1 MTTKIVVHSRETKVE
16 GVFSLKLSSGGRGN
30 MVAAASA
37 MSSTPLISRDLHLP
51 APGSVTV
58 LSGGLWPRMPGQI
71 TSPRANIVFSAYLGC
86 TRRVT
91 AILDITWMD
100 KEEDDFCTPH
110 KLFNRFSMCTLPST
124 TTTQTKMEAGA
135 DDSDIRQ
142 DLHHSSVVG
151 DHIYNSFMF
160 VVFMHFSLYYWFC
173 IDFVIVTDIVIV
185 HSYRPSDVFPQ

>member
-1 MTTKIVVHSRETKVE
+1 MRRLIRRTKTPC
-16 GVFSLKLSSGGRGN
+16 GVSGSFVFFLGAIGRFL
-30 MVAAASA
+30 
-37 MSSTPLISRDLHLP
+37 LIDKNFLIMERP
-51 APGSVTV
+51 
-58 LSGGLWPRMPGQI
+58 
-71 TSPRANIVFSAYLGC
+71 
-86 TRRVT
+86 
-91 AILDITWMD
+91 ILDITRMD

-160 VVFMHFSLYYWFC
+160 VVFMHFSLYY
-173 IDFVIVTDIVIV
+173 
-185 HSYRPSDVFPQ
+185 

>member
-1 MTTKIVVHSRETKVE
+1 
-16 GVFSLKLSSGGRGN
+16 
-30 MVAAASA
+30 
-37 MSSTPLISRDLHLP
+37 
-51 APGSVTV
+51 
-58 LSGGLWPRMPGQI
+58 
-71 TSPRANIVFSAYLGC
+71 
-86 TRRVT
+86 
-91 AILDITWMD
+91 MD

-173 IDFVIVTDIVIV
+173 IDFVICYRYCHCSFLPSLRCISAINNCDDIFQSIQIICFTYTWSELLSAYPLQISIV
-185 HSYRPSDVFPQ
+185 GIR

>member
-1 MTTKIVVHSRETKVE
+1 MITLSYNVTSLHHTATGKVWLDLWVYSQMKYQIHIHFVC
-16 GVFSLKLSSGGRGN
+16 VFN
-30 MVAAASA
+30 
-37 MSSTPLISRDLHLP
+37 LI
-51 APGSVTV
+51 
-58 LSGGLWPRMPGQI
+58 
-71 TSPRANIVFSAYLGC
+71 Y
-86 TRRVT
+86 
-91 AILDITWMD
+91 ILDITWMD